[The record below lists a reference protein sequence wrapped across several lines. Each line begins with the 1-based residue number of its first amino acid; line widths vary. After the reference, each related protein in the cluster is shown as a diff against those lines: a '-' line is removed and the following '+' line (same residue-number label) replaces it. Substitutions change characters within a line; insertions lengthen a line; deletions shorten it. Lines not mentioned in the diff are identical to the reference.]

1 MRPMSERAYI
11 LAELAEWHD
20 ESQDPSSDV
29 AAAELIALAQ
39 LKGAP
44 EELQSRAAR
53 ILCPQFFT

>member
-1 MRPMSERAYI
+1 MSERAYI

-29 AAAELIALAQ
+29 AAALIALAQ